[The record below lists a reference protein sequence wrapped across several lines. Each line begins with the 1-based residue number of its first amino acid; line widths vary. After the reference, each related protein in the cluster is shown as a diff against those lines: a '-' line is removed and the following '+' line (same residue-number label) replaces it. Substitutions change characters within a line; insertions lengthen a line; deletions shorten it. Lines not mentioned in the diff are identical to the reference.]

1 MTVYHVREQHYAPS
15 LRMTSHA
22 HAAPSMGILLQGSL
36 RESTRR
42 RSEVALPL
50 SVSFMGADI
59 SHVDEFGPSGAT
71 LLQVHFHDIDSDFEN
86 AGRRL
91 QDWTWT
97 HGGTAAK
104 EFLRLAFAV
113 RRASDPQLTEQ
124 LVVDILAAGIAEDPA
139 RGVVPA
145 WLVDVREMIDD
156 SYGWPRVADL
166 AAMARVHRVYLARQ
180 FRRFYGCSV
189 SDYIRRRRVQS
200 AALHLGSS
208 NTLSETAH
216 ACGFHDHAHMC
227 RSFRRESAMSP
238 SEFRRLTDQLR
249 SEQTQLSRRNSA
261 GEIL

>member
-1 MTVYHVREQHYAPS
+1 MTVFHLREQRYAPS
-15 LRMTSHA
+15 SRMPSHA
-22 HAAPSMGILLQGSL
+22 HAAPSMSILLQGSL
-36 RESTRR
+36 RESTGR

-71 LLQVHFHDIDSDFEN
+71 LLQVHFHDVDADFEN
-86 AGRRL
+86 ARRRL

-104 EFLRLAFAV
+104 QFLRLASAV
-113 RRASDPQLTEQ
+113 RRASDPQVIEQ
-124 LVVDILAAGIAEDPA
+124 LVVDVLAAGIPEDPA
-139 RGVVPA
+139 RGPIPA
-145 WLVDVREMIDD
+145 WLVDVRETIDD

-166 AAMARVHRVYLARQ
+166 AATAHVHRVYLARQ

-200 AALHLGSS
+200 AALHIGSS
-208 NTLSETAH
+208 KTLSATAH
-216 ACGFHDHAHMC
+216 ACGFHDHPHMC

-238 SEFRRLTDQLR
+238 SEFQRLTHQGR
-249 SEQTQLSRRNSA
+249 SEITPRSRTQSA
-261 GEIL
+261 G